1 MPNPRGVQS
10 SNNWTGGEP
19 MVTNVSVQINP
30 AENVIHS
37 LERERVEVMELRRY
51 LMQVRALMKGRLAP
65 RIQELLDGLFLG
77 VTHSCDLL
85 SVRVN
90 SLSYDSVI
98 GPHPSLPREY
108 RWQIPAGGITTCAEL
123 LRSLQGAYAHCART
137 TVESMSAIA
146 SLGDMESFAILRWV
160 SSSTK
165 EALWFIEI
173 YLEGLAIGMDCRA
186 LPAWK
191 RTDRQGSTIP
201 LRMA

>member
-1 MPNPRGVQS
+1 
-10 SNNWTGGEP
+10 

-137 TVESMSAIA
+137 TVESMSEIA

-160 SSSTK
+160 SSSIK

-173 YLEGLAIGMDCRA
+173 YLEDSRSGWIAGPYRHGNAPIVRARRSRCGWRNARDHPATTCRVCA
-186 LPAWK
+186 
-191 RTDRQGSTIP
+191 
-201 LRMA
+201 